1 MANEFEQ
8 WREIQCTEVSNA
20 TARHLSNGGTSTTSA
35 NPAESGQLP
44 LWRVATTSLH
54 KFHFDGKI

>member
-35 NPAESGQLP
+35 NPAESG
-44 LWRVATTSLH
+44 
-54 KFHFDGKI
+54 